1 VQRYVA
7 SKGTTSPAPRF
18 RTASLQKK
26 PENQLTMP
34 TGFPGGADASRYNI
48 IPALVG
54 VAGESWHFNR

>member
-1 VQRYVA
+1 M
-7 SKGTTSPAPRF
+7 SPRKAQHPRPEIQDGEF
-18 RTASLQKK
+18 TEK